1 MAHKEMMHA
10 VMSPIASFIEEQCE
24 LGSDLQV
31 SRKDLYATYTSWCA
45 GNGVEP
51 RRSMFRPDIA
61 AFRRERNRP
70 AGADRSRRYM
80 GIALRLDQVTQSE
93 RKSECAA
100 VRGQG

>member
-45 GNGVEP
+45 GNGVRAEAIHVSAGIWP
-51 RRSMFRPDIA
+51 QHV
-61 AFRRERNRP
+61 P
-70 AGADRSRRYM
+70 A
-80 GIALRLDQVTQSE
+80 
-93 RKSECAA
+93 
-100 VRGQG
+100 